1 MAEKE
6 IQIVYTVPNQK
17 VVKVKHDLRDKAHL
31 YTMCNLKSNKKALQE
46 LSPNT
51 YKLYMYFSLNQDDYT
66 FALSCQ
72 AVCNATGMSDST
84 YKKAVRELID
94 KEYLVK
100 SKTKGL
106 YIFYEGTVNSSD
118 RSVEINRQEEEKDTT
133 ENKKET
139 IQKVKKNSSCG
150 VKNNGE
156 IIQDNTKNNTIYTT
170 ETASTMPIEE
180 KESVASL
187 EISDEKKQ
195 QIVDTIFRG
204 GKSFK
209 EIALMF
215 NVSAYDVSNIRKEF
229 LEKQEAEQK
238 EKNKQ
243 QEVYY
248 PDESEPAPMQG
259 VETDF
264 DMDIDF
270 KSNVVPWKNDSTD
283 LKRII
288 KVKVQEYL
296 NNGYTRR
303 EVIFNELVDD
313 LCGHTYQCQR
323 EPIKIYLNGLLD
335 AIGITSEQAS

>member
-17 VVKVKHDLRDKAHL
+17 VVKVKHYLCDGTHL
-31 YTMCNLKSNKKALQE
+31 YAMCNLKSNKKALQE

-84 YKKAVRELID
+84 YKKAVRELVD
-94 KEYLVK
+94 KGYLVK

-106 YIFYEGTVNSSD
+106 YIFYEGTENSPD

-133 ENKKET
+133 ENKKQT
-139 IQKVKKNSSCG
+139 VQKVKKNSSRG

-156 IIQDNTKNNTIYTT
+156 IIQDNTNNNTLNNTELADAQTEAATLQTEKETKLVSEFEEMKKKVIELHEQGMSFKKDNPQIQQITGLDGQQIYKIISSY
-170 ETASTMPIEE
+170 EEE
-180 KESVASL
+180 K
-187 EISDEKKQ
+187 
-195 QIVDTIFRG
+195 
-204 GKSFK
+204 
-209 EIALMF
+209 
-215 NVSAYDVSNIRKEF
+215 
-229 LEKQEAEQK
+229 
-238 EKNKQ
+238 KNKQ
-243 QEVYY
+243 QDVHY
-248 PDESEPAPMQG
+248 PEETEPAPMKG

-270 KSNVVPWKNDSTD
+270 NGKSACKGDNKE

-288 KVKVQEYL
+288 KVQVKQFLDNDCYD
-296 NNGYTRR
+296 RDK
-303 EVIFNELVDD
+303 IFNSIFDNMT
-313 LCGHTYQCQR
+313 GYAYQCDK
-323 EPIKIYLNGLLD
+323 EPTRLYLNGLLD
-335 AIGITSEQAS
+335 ALNIKQAS